1 MENEELEMNV
11 LDMLFDEENE
21 DDITIYDEDGNP
33 VAFEQIALIPW
44 NGSIYAILK
53 PVEPV
58 DGMADDEALVF
69 VIVEEDGEEVL
80 AIVEDETAIDAVF
93 DEYYKLLA
101 EQTGE

>member
-1 MENEELEMNV
+1 MENNV
-11 LDMLFDEENE
+11 IDRLFDENDTDPIVLYNE
-21 DDITIYDEDGNP
+21 AGEAL
-33 VAFEQIALIPW
+33 AFEQIALIPW
-44 NGSIYAILK
+44 DGSVYAILK

-80 AIVEDETAIDAVF
+80 AIVEDEAAIDAVF
-93 DEYYKLLA
+93 DEYYALLA

>member
-1 MENEELEMNV
+1 MENNTI
-11 LDMLFDEENE
+11 DRLFDENDTDPIVMYNE
-21 DDITIYDEDGNP
+21 AGDAL
-33 VAFEQIALIPW
+33 AFEQIALIPW

>member
-1 MENEELEMNV
+1 MENNTI
-11 LDMLFDEENE
+11 DRLFDENDTDPIVMYNE
-21 DDITIYDEDGNP
+21 AGEAL
-33 VAFEQIALIPW
+33 AFEQIALIPW

-58 DGMADDEALVF
+58 DGMADDEARVF

>member
-1 MENEELEMNV
+1 MENNTI
-11 LDMLFDEENE
+11 DRLFDENDTDPIVMYNE
-21 DDITIYDEDGNP
+21 AGDAL
-33 VAFEQIALIPW
+33 AFEQIALIPW
-44 NGSIYAILK
+44 NGSIYAIRK

>member
-1 MENEELEMNV
+1 MENNTI
-11 LDMLFDEENE
+11 DRLFDENDTDPIVMYNE
-21 DDITIYDEDGNP
+21 AGEAL
-33 VAFEQIALIPW
+33 AFEQIALIPW